1 MKLSTALNF
10 IKIISAAV
18 FLLAFLSAVSCDVK
32 NEAKSSDLLTELL
45 LASGGPCTLSATS
58 TKLVLYNAGTHN
70 GNLGGRF
77 GADVLCNF
85 SANKPPATTK
95 VHAFISIS
103 ATDQISEMPAN
114 YCYQTSQPIYGPDG
128 TSKIADN
135 WADMMDDS
143 IDMSLGAATVMP
155 NAYHWLSGSNNNG
168 TYDSGQIECNGFTN
182 SDHDKYF
189 MLGLSNQT
197 DLSWI
202 SAMSNRCD
210 TTYHLLC
217 IGEQ

>member
-32 NEAKSSDLLTELL
+32 NEAKSSDLLSDLL
-45 LASGGPCTLSATS
+45 LASGLPCSLSTTS
-58 TKLVLYNAGTHN
+58 TKLVLYDAGTHN
-70 GNLGGRF
+70 GNLGGRG

-85 SANKPPATTK
+85 SANKPSGTTK

-103 ATDQISEMPAN
+103 ATDQISDMPAK
-114 YCYQTSQPIYGPDG
+114 YCYQTSQSIYGPDG
-128 TSKIADN
+128 ISKIADN
-135 WADMMDDS
+135 WADMMDGS
-143 IDMSLGAATVMP
+143 IDMSIGAAGVMP
-155 NAYHWLSGSNNNG
+155 SGNHWLAASNGDG
-168 TYDSGQIECNGFTN
+168 TYDSGLNQCNGFTN
-182 SDHDKYF
+182 ADPANNF

-197 DLSWI
+197 DSGW
-202 SAMSNRCD
+202 MSNTCD
-210 TTYHLLC
+210 TPYRLLC